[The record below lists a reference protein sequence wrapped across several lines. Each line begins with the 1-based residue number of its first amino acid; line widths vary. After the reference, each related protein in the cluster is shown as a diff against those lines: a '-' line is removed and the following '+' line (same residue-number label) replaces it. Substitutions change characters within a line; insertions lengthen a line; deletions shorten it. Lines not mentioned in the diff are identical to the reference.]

1 MRKAL
6 ALGTAAASIAGMVAF
21 AAPAGAQDT
30 AVNFTLT
37 GGGLSLSV
45 PTNPAVTLNS
55 GTLNVGALS
64 VTAALN
70 PTTVTDNRGQL
81 LGSWKVQ
88 VSGSDYVNPSATS
101 GYTIPKANGAMYIDV
116 ANAAALVGTGG
127 LVTTGVATSANKA
140 SLTAVAAG
148 SEPTLVNGTT
158 AGTGSLTYTPSLSVT
173 IPAQATAG
181 TYSGTV
187 TQTAS

>member
-6 ALGTAAASIAGMVAF
+6 ALGTAAASLAGMVAF
-21 AAPAGAQDT
+21 AAPAGAEAT

-37 GGGLSLSV
+37 GGGLSLTDAS
-45 PTNPAVTLNS
+45 NAAVTLNS
-55 GTLNVGALS
+55 AALSVGAS
-64 VTAALN
+64 TVTAALHA
-70 PTTVTDNRGQL
+70 TTVTDNRGQL
-81 LGSWKVQ
+81 LGNWKVQ
-88 VSGSDYVNPSATS
+88 VSGSDYVNPSATA
-101 GYTIPKANGAMYIDV
+101 GYTIPKANGSMFIDV
-116 ANAAALVGTGG
+116 ADATALVGTGG
-127 LVTTGVATSANKA
+127 MVTTGVATSANKA
-140 SLTAVAAG
+140 SLAAVAAG
-148 SEPTLVNGTT
+148 SEPTLVSGTT